1 MWDNKGFTWASPL
14 CLAYFVLWKMEWFSE
29 NENRSMLEIFMYEV
43 EIDESSIQE
52 EYAKIPSQ
60 QTIGSKVLQM
70 KRRG

>member
-1 MWDNKGFTWASPL
+1 
-14 CLAYFVLWKMEWFSE
+14 MEWFSE